1 MKPVEAG
8 NYDGVPFPVVAFLA
22 KADIVSNVDQI
33 LLETPQCIG
42 LPFTTAI
49 YSIFDREPLKSAKI

>member
-1 MKPVEAG
+1 MKPVKAG

-33 LLETPQCIG
+33 LLETPQCIIPVTRVSDVLNG
-42 LPFTTAI
+42 GRLYLI
-49 YSIFDREPLKSAKI
+49 IN